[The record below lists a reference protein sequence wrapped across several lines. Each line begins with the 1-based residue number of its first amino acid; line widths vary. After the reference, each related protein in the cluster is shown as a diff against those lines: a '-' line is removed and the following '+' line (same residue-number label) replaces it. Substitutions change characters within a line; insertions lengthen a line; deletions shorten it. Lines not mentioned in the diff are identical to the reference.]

1 MTAEEWTTADNA
13 HCESGRMTAEEDNTN
28 VETQQTQR
36 ASKTAIMPPD
46 TKSQATDVN
55 QRK

>member
-46 TKSQATDVN
+46 TKKPTDVN